1 MIRLIAV
8 WTVFICL
15 AGGGPLAAD
24 PTVLDLWPEGVPS
37 GNRDA
42 GAEREIT
49 RDPPDGVMRLTAVSQ
64 PQITVYRPEQ
74 PNGAAE

>member
-1 MIRLIAV
+1 MIRLIPA
-8 WTVFICL
+8 WTAYRCL
-15 AGGGPLAAD
+15 AGGGPLTAD
-24 PTVLDLWPEGVPS
+24 PTALALWPGGVRS
-37 GNRDA
+37 AHRDA